1 VGDDISAAF
10 PPGTR
15 YVVLPDCSR
24 TSSGGLNRLQPPNKN
39 AAVIA
44 TPGKIR
50 FTRSQFASI
59 LMKHKKGHEIERKFL
74 IKRLPVQILHS
85 RHFPLRQGYLANEP
99 RGRHVRLRKK
109 GKAMSLTFK
118 VSRGG
123 PSREEREIR
132 LSKKQFATL
141 WPATKGRR
149 LSKTRYEIPWKRLK
163 IEVDIYHG
171 RNHGLMVAE
180 VEFPNHSSRRK
191 FKPPRWFGREVT
203 GEKRYS
209 NVRLARE

>member
-1 VGDDISAAF
+1 LQRQQKSVSLGDSLAAF
-10 PPGTR
+10 E
-15 YVVLPDCSR
+15 
-24 TSSGGLNRLQPPNKN
+24 
-39 AAVIA
+39 
-44 TPGKIR
+44 
-50 FTRSQFASI
+50 
-59 LMKHKKGHEIERKFL
+59 MKHKRGREIERKFL

-85 RHFPLRQGYLANEP
+85 RHFQLRQGYLANEA

-109 GKAMSLTFK
+109 GKTMSLTFK
-118 VSRGG
+118 ASRGRS
-123 PSREEREIR
+123 PSREEHEIR
-132 LSKKQFATL
+132 LSAKQFATL

-149 LSKTRYEIPWKRLK
+149 LSKTRYEIPWKKLK

-180 VEFPNHSSRRK
+180 VEFSDHASRRK